1 MKQQLK
7 GTFCLL
13 LATVIWGST
22 FVAQSVGMDLIGPF
36 TFQAVR
42 CALAAIGLLPV
53 VYVADRFKNDGKT
66 FIKRWLDKKLW
77 KAGLL
82 CSIPL
87 FLACNLQQLGLVE
100 TDAGKSAFITAMYI
114 IIVPLIGIFRKCK
127 VSKLIPVSVGL
138 AVVGLYFLC
147 CMGVTSMTTG
157 DLFLLG
163 CALMF
168 AIQITFIDMFAL
180 DLDTIRLNCI
190 QSLFCALFSAAVM
203 LPLEAPDIGN
213 ILQCWLPLAYA
224 GFLSM
229 GAAYTL
235 QIIGQKSLEPSTASL
250 IMSLE
255 SVFAVLSGWIVLGEQ
270 LSLWEG
276 IGCIL
281 VFAAVIL
288 SQIPIKE
295 KATA

>member
-1 MKQQLK
+1 MRQQLR

-13 LATVIWGST
+13 LATVIWGSA

-42 CALAAIGLLPV
+42 CALAAIGLIPV
-53 VYVADRFKNDGKT
+53 IAIADGFKKDGRT
-66 FIKRWLDKKLW
+66 FLKRWMDKKLW
-77 KAGLL
+77 GTGLL

-87 FLACNLQQLGLVE
+87 FFACNLQQLGLVD

-114 IIVPLIGIFRKCK
+114 VIVPLIGIFRNRK
-127 VSKLIPVSVGL
+127 VSRLIPVSVGL

-147 CMGVTSMTTG
+147 CMGVTNITTG

-168 AIQITFIDMFAL
+168 AIQITLIDMYAM
-180 DLDTIRLNCI
+180 DLDAIRLNCI
-190 QSLFCALFSAAVM
+190 QAFFCAVFSAAVM
-203 LPLEAPDIGN
+203 FPLETPDMGN

-235 QIIGQKSLEPSTASL
+235 QIIGQKSLEPATASL

-255 SVFAVLSGWIVLGEQ
+255 SVFAVLSGWLILGEK
-270 LSLWEG
+270 LTLWEG
-276 IGCIL
+276 VGCIL

-288 SQIPIKE
+288 SQIPAKE
-295 KATA
+295 KVSA